1 MQKRDKP
8 DDIEF
13 GLFVKIPDGTGGH
26 RKAYVLVPEEVYVEW
41 YRASNRLKYLF
52 RLDRQHNVLSLD
64 AIDFEAAWLSAFDG
78 GKSDPDAE
86 AHIDALIDQLLV
98 ALTGLDESDFAL
110 VEALFFECVSMREY
124 GRRIGVTHRTV
135 SKRRARI
142 LSHLKSEIERLDR
155 EGSGE

>member
-13 GLFVKIPDGTGGH
+13 GLFVKMPDGTGGY

-41 YRASNRLKYLF
+41 YRASNRLKYLC

-64 AIDFEAAWLSAFDG
+64 AIDFEAAWLSAFEDG
-78 GKSDPDAE
+78 KYDPDAE
-86 AHIDALIDQLLV
+86 ARINALIDQLLV
-98 ALTGLDESDFAL
+98 ALASLDDSDFAL
-110 VEALFFECVSMREY
+110 IEALFFECISMREY

-135 SKRRARI
+135 SKHRARI